1 MKQALLQHTNN
12 DEIYTPK
19 NTDTLSIVADKFNTT
34 EEELRNING
43 LDNNYLITPDKEL
56 IVPKIT
62 NNNYDYYTVKKGDNI
77 YQIAQNNNMDYELL
91 LKMNGLD
98 KDDYI
103 YPNQTILLPKKN
115 YLTYLTKEGDTIKDI
130 ISKTNTDLEQLLR
143 IGNKIYLAKEQII
156 IFEEK

>member
-1 MKQALLQHTNN
+1 MY
-12 DEIYTPK
+12 EIYTPK

-115 YLTYLTKEGDTIKDI
+115 YLTYLTKEGDTIEDI
-130 ISKTNTDLEQLLR
+130 ISNTNTDLEQLLR

>member
-1 MKQALLQHTNN
+1 MY
-12 DEIYTPK
+12 EIYTPK

-115 YLTYLTKEGDTIKDI
+115 YLTYLTKEGETIEDI

>member
-1 MKQALLQHTNN
+1 MY
-12 DEIYTPK
+12 EIYTPK

-115 YLTYLTKEGDTIKDI
+115 YLTYLTKEGDTIDDI

>member
-1 MKQALLQHTNN
+1 MY
-12 DEIYTPK
+12 EIYTPK

-43 LDNNYLITPDKEL
+43 LDNNYLITPNKEL

-115 YLTYLTKEGDTIKDI
+115 YLTYLTKEGDTIEDI

>member
-1 MKQALLQHTNN
+1 MY
-12 DEIYTPK
+12 EIYTPK

-115 YLTYLTKEGDTIKDI
+115 YLTYLTKEGDTIEDI